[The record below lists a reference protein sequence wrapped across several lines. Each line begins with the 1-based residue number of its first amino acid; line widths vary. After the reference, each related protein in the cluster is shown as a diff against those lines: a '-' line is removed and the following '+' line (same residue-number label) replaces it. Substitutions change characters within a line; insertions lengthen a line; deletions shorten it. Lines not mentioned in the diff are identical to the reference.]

1 MTIWTL
7 ATELAIWTLIVGSL
21 AVFAWFLLEVVR
33 LVKAEVAEEVA
44 EEVTEEGTDGPER

>member
-1 MTIWTL
+1 VTIWTL

-33 LVKAEVAEEVA
+33 LVKAEVAEEAA
-44 EEVTEEGTDGPER
+44 EDVTEDGTDSPER